1 MIPFTNQA
9 ALSYNGITKNSNIV
23 SGNIVET
30 LSATKT
36 AVNPSYAAGDTI
48 TYAVNI
54 VNTGAVP
61 YTGLTITDNLG
72 QTAFGEENIYPL
84 DYVAGTVKY
93 FSNGAL
99 QAAPTVAAEKPLTIT
114 GITVPAGGNVT
125 ILYDAKTNGF
135 APLNT
140 ESSIVNTAT
149 ITGGGIAAPIE
160 ATETVNVATGLNLS
174 IVKSV
179 SPTEVSEN
187 GQLTYTF
194 LIENYGNVDAT
205 AADAVTVTDIFNP
218 ILKSITVTYNG
229 TAWTAGTNYTYDETT
244 GTFTT
249 LAGQITVPKATF
261 TQNAQTG
268 AWSTTPGI
276 STLIVTG
283 TV

>member
-93 FSNGAL
+93 FINGAL

-114 GITVPAGGNVT
+114 GINIPAGGNAT

-135 APLNT
+135 APLGT
-140 ESSIVNTAT
+140 EASILNSAA
-149 ITGGGIAAPIE
+149 ISGGNIAAPLT
-160 ATETVNVATGLNLS
+160 ATETVNAATGINLS
-174 IVKSV
+174 IVKSL

-187 GQLTYTF
+187 GRLTYTF
-194 LIENYGNVDAT
+194 LIENYGNT
-205 AADAVTVTDIFNP
+205 AAAAGDAAVITDVFNP
-218 ILKSITVTYNG
+218 ALKNISVTYNG
-229 TAWTAGTNYTYDETT
+229 AAWTEGTNYAYNETN

-249 LAGQITVPKATF
+249 NSGQITVPAATF

>member
-9 ALSYNGITKNSNIV
+9 ALTYNGITKNSNIV

-36 AVNPSYAAGDTI
+36 AVNPDYSAGDTI
-48 TYAVNI
+48 TYAINI
-54 VNTGAVP
+54 VNSGTAP
-61 YTGLTITDNLG
+61 YTNLTVTDNLG
-72 QTAFGEENIYPL
+72 QTAFGEGTLYPL

-93 FSNGAL
+93 FSGGVL
-99 QAAPTVAAEKPLTIT
+99 QTAPTITAEKPLTIT

-135 APLNT
+135 TPLGT
-140 ESSIVNTAT
+140 EASVVNTAT
-149 ITGGGIAAPIE
+149 VTGSGIAAPIE
-160 ATETVNVATGLNLS
+160 AAETVNTASGINLS

-194 LIENYGNVDAT
+194 LVENYGNTGAA
-205 AADAVTVTDIFNP
+205 AADAATISDVFNP
-218 ILKSITVTYNG
+218 ILKNITVTYNG

-249 LAGQITVPKATF
+249 SAGQITVPAATF

-268 AWSTTPGI
+268 AWSVTPGV
-276 STLIVTG
+276 STLTVTG

>member
-93 FSNGAL
+93 FINGAL

-114 GITVPAGGNVT
+114 GINVPAGGNVT

-194 LIENYGNVDAT
+194 LIENYGNT
-205 AADAVTVTDIFNP
+205 AAAADDAAVITDVFNP
-218 ILKSITVTYNG
+218 ALKN
-229 TAWTAGTNYTYDETT
+229 
-244 GTFTT
+244 
-249 LAGQITVPKATF
+249 
-261 TQNAQTG
+261 
-268 AWSTTPGI
+268 I
-276 STLIVTG
+276 SSASAVVRL
-283 TV
+283 

>member
-160 ATETVNVATGLNLS
+160 ATETVNAATGLNLS

-194 LIENYGNVDAT
+194 LIENYGNT
-205 AADAVTVTDIFNP
+205 AAAADDAAVITDVFNP
-218 ILKSITVTYNG
+218 ALKNISVTYNG
-229 TAWTAGTNYTYDETT
+229 AAWTEGTNYAYNETN

-249 LAGQITVPKATF
+249 NAGQITVPAATF